1 MPTASQP
8 DDARAADWVVAL
20 VGSAGAL
27 AAMGAIA
34 EALPEDLPAAVV
46 VVLHL
51 PPGHQS
57 MLPAILSRRT
67 ALEVKEA
74 EEGDLLRSGCVY
86 VAPAD
91 VHLLVRVNRSLTL
104 DTRPPIHFVR
114 PSADLLLE
122 SLAAAVGNRALAV
135 ILSGVG
141 RDGADGA
148 VAIKAA
154 GGTVIAQ
161 SEESAAHF
169 GMPAAAIAAGAANH
183 VLPLDRITATVVEYV
198 TGKREST

>member
-1 MPTASQP
+1 MASTNEP
-8 DDARAADWVVAL
+8 DDAAAPPWVVAL

-27 AAMGAIA
+27 AVMGAIL
-34 EALPEDLPAAVV
+34 ETLPGSLPAPVL

-51 PPGHQS
+51 PPGHRS
-57 MLPAILSRRT
+57 MLPAIFGRRT
-67 ALEVKEA
+67 VLAVKDA
-74 EEGDLLRSGCVY
+74 EEGDVLRPGCVY
-86 VAPAD
+86 VAPPDA
-91 VHLLVRVNRSLTL
+91 HLLVRVDRALTL
-104 DTRPPIHFVR
+104 DARPPIHFLR

-122 SLAAAVGNRALAV
+122 SLAAACGERALAV
-135 ILSGVG
+135 VLSGVG

-169 GMPAAAIAAGAANH
+169 GMPAAAIAAGAVDQ
-183 VLPLDRITATVVEYV
+183 VLALDRIAAAVIRCV
-198 TGKREST
+198 TGDDDGG